1 MQILPTLG
9 FVSALT
15 AGCNIDNNLAY
26 HRGKDEPSA
35 SDSGVVHQ
43 DIPTLP
49 FQNAI
54 SSCLGLDK
62 SACPIDYD
70 ERGPESSCSE
80 RAIEERQAL
89 ENQLLAS
96 AKEATGNDSLTW
108 NDIINGEVTPATV
121 YGYFFLGEST
131 YKGEDITEK
140 TAHLQFS
147 FGDHSAAYT
156 EETSPADDR
165 PFETLRCSATAYSY
179 DLDSPFDEVVFD
191 NTETGNYFFQADEET
206 ATLNLAD
213 FTSSI
218 MAMSNGYSADDPEF
232 DFTTTRTALDSVSK
246 ATFDTASALARID
259 EGTNAEVYVY

>member
-1 MQILPTLG
+1 MQILSTLG

-54 SSCLGLDK
+54 SSCLGLYET
-62 SACPIDYD
+62 ACPIDY
-70 ERGPESSCSE
+70 EEKGPEASCSE
-80 RAIEERQAL
+80 RAIEQRQAL
-89 ENQLLAS
+89 EDQLVES
-96 AKEATGNDSLTW
+96 AKEATGDASITW
-108 NDIINGEVTPATV
+108 NDIVNGEVTPATV
-121 YGYFFLGEST
+121 YGYFFLGESE

-147 FGDHSAAYT
+147 FGDHSAAYS
-156 EETSPADDR
+156 EETSPADDM
-165 PFETLRCSATAYSY
+165 PFKTLRCYATAYSY

-213 FTSSI
+213 FTISI
-218 MAMSNGYSADDPEF
+218 MA
-232 DFTTTRTALDSVSK
+232 
-246 ATFDTASALARID
+246 II
-259 EGTNAEVYVY
+259 